1 MPRYRLTADA
11 FIAGSRRRKGEIVSH
26 DGPAGRAMEPL
37 PSEPEPEPAPPP
49 ARAGGRGKGKAVPAA
64 AGA

>member
-37 PSEPEPEPAPPP
+37 PPEAEPEPVPPP
-49 ARAGGRGKGKAVPAA
+49 ARAGGKGRAKATPA